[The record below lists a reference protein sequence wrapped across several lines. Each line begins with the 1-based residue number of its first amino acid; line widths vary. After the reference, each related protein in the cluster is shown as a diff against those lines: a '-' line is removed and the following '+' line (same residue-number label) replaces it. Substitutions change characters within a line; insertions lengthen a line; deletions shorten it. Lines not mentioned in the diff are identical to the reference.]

1 MPRTIQ
7 SHCGFSLCWVWL
19 WHAERK
25 CALLC
30 TPVSLFSTIC
40 CIHSSTAA
48 SSSLQ
53 NFPNSFKGT
62 GGLEGIQVLKNGG
75 KVGFFVFFLKFQS
88 LFAEI
93 SNIQNIKDKQENKN
107 IRQTSSGGHRLWTEE
122 RSMVYIAQC
131 NCHLKVELRFFSS
144 ENWPTIKAAG
154 LHNKSVIRKFDKAP
168 ESNWVPI
175 LKVTRRIRAHRG
187 QWLGATGHTYS

>member
-1 MPRTIQ
+1 MVSVSVGCGCGTQRG
-7 SHCGFSLCWVWL
+7 SVHCCVPQCHFLVQFAAYTVQQLLLPLCRIFPTVSRGLVVWRESKF
-19 WHAERK
+19 WKMGVRW
-25 CALLC
+25 
-30 TPVSLFSTIC
+30 
-40 CIHSSTAA
+40 
-48 SSSLQ
+48 
-53 NFPNSFKGT
+53 
-62 GGLEGIQVLKNGG
+62 
-75 KVGFFVFFLKFQS
+75 GFFVFFLKFQS

-168 ESNWVPI
+168 ESNWIPI